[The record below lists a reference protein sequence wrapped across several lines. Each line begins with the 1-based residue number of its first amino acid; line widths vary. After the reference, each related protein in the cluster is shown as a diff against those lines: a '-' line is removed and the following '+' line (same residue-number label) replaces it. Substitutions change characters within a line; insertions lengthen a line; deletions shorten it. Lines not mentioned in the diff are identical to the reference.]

1 MSIKPGTYDLGPD
14 TGTLLV
20 KTKRAGAAA
29 VAGHDLT
36 IEVTSWNATLDVAA
50 DRGQSAIA
58 LEADAR
64 SLRVREGTG
73 GIQKLG
79 EDDKDGIRQ
88 TIEEEVLRHRVI
100 EFRSSA
106 VDAGPGSDRLNV
118 RGDLQLAGSGAPIT
132 FELILGEDGRL
143 IGSATVKQ
151 TAWGIKPY
159 SALFGT
165 LKVADQVEV
174 TIDAALSV
182 G

>member
-1 MSIKPGTYDLGPD
+1 VSIKPGTYDLGPD

-50 DRGQSAIA
+50 DPRAIA

-79 EDDKDGIRQ
+79 EDDKDGIRR
-88 TIEEEVLRHRVI
+88 TIEEEVLRHPVI

-106 VDAGPGSDRLNV
+106 VDAGTGSGRLNV
-118 RGDLQLAGSGAPIT
+118 RGDLQLAGKVAPIT